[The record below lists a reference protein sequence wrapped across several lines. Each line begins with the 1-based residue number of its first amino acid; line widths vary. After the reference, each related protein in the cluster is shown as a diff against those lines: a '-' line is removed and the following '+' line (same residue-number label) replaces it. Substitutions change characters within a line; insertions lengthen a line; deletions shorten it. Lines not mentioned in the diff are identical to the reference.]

1 MTEFYIYML
10 SVFVLFT
17 LVMYID
23 NKKTKKILKEIDYEI
38 EKMKKNTEMIER
50 KTKEMGGFF
59 TC

>member
-1 MTEFYIYML
+1 MMEFYIYML

-17 LVMYID
+17 SVMYID
-23 NKKTKKILKEIDYEI
+23 NKKTKKILKEIDDEI

-50 KTKEMGGFF
+50 KTKEMSGFF